1 MEEGNPRSP
10 KPNEFVIPELEAYAT
25 TDINIWKAAEFIMT
39 KLEPVRLEDL
49 DPDDRRCAICQQE
62 FRVSED
68 PKLSHVPVKTVCGHV
83 FGEPC
88 IIKWLDPLCYWG
100 ITEGAQP
107 TICGMDTSL
116 ITAANTSCPTCR
128 REFFPRPKRE
138 PMESL
143 AANLWLWDNAYAFA
157 GVARS
162 EKEERSRE
170 HLWQYVKYC
179 RAIDEFE
186 LSELVQYDLFGNAM
200 AYLEKFAQWL
210 KTHRALTPVQ
220 EALREQLE
228 IIGRREVPGTIWK
241 AGDSS
246 RYSWVFDPNVVDAT
260 NIDDIV
266 SAGRHRM

>member
-1 MEEGNPRSP
+1 MEEGNTGSP

-49 DPDDRRCAICQQE
+49 DPDDRQCAICHQE

-68 PKLSHVPVKTVCGHV
+68 VKLSHVPVKTICGHV

-100 ITEGAQP
+100 LTEGAQP
-107 TICGMDTSL
+107 TIHVMDTRF
-116 ITAANTSCPTCR
+116 IAAANSSCPTCR
-128 REFFPRPKRE
+128 RVFFPPPTRE

-170 HLWQYVKYC
+170 CLWQFVKYC

-186 LSELVQYDLFGNAM
+186 LSDVVQHDLFIYAM
-200 AYLEKFAQWL
+200 DYLSDFAERL
-210 KTHRALTPVQ
+210 KTTALTPVQ
-220 EALREQLE
+220 EALRKELKA
-228 IIGRREVPGTIWK
+228 IGNFDVSSTIWK
-241 AGDSS
+241 ANDGS
-246 RYSWVFDPNVVDAT
+246 RYSWVFDPDVFVAADYVYE
-260 NIDDIV
+260 DE
-266 SAGRHRM
+266 